1 MEIFSKIKVIP
12 NEQSLNS
19 AQGRLANSKNSSE
32 NAELDYK
39 RNKELFES
47 EIISKQQFENSQINY
62 SRAKQDVSNA
72 RTDLQIIKL
81 GFAGGS
87 SIANTNIRATVAG
100 TILEIPVKEG
110 D

>member
-1 MEIFSKIKVIP
+1 MEIFCKNKVVP

-19 AQGRLANSKNSSE
+19 AQGRLANSKIVLE

-39 RNKELFES
+39 RNKNCLK
-47 EIISKQQFENSQINY
+47 EIISKQQFENIKLNY

-81 GFAGGS
+81 GCAEF
-87 SIANTNIRATVAG
+87 IYC
-100 TILEIPVKEG
+100 KHKW
-110 D
+110 